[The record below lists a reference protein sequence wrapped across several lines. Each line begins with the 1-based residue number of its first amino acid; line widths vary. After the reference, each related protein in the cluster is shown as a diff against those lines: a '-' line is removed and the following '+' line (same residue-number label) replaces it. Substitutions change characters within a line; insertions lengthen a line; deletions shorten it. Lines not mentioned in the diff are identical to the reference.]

1 MVERNVVI
9 KITSIIDEYKFL
21 MIYKM
26 KTIFFNGIVL
36 VVILFSCISCDAPY
50 FLFVENK
57 SNKDVEVFV
66 KSKVKINFDSLR
78 YSENKIS
85 KKELR
90 LFNLRKT
97 ESENF
102 TKRSKI
108 TKTDSLSYSIIIK
121 PGATSFI
128 GPHPI
133 FSPFKSISY
142 LKENQKIY
150 FSKNKNDSADVGL
163 YPTKTIL
170 EIK

>member
-1 MVERNVVI
+1 
-9 KITSIIDEYKFL
+9 
-21 MIYKM
+21 M
-26 KTIFFNGIVL
+26 KTSFNFFL
-36 VVILFSCISCDAPY
+36 ILMLLCFASCDTPY
-50 FLFVENK
+50 IYFIENQ

-66 KSKVKINFDSLR
+66 KSKVKITFDSLR

-90 LFNLRKT
+90 LFNFRKT

-108 TKTDSLSYSIIIK
+108 NKTDSLSYSIIIK
-121 PGATSFI
+121 PGTTSFI

-133 FSPFKSISY
+133 FPPFISVSY
-142 LKENQKIY
+142 LKDNQKIY
-150 FSKNKNDSADVGL
+150 FSKSINNSTEFS